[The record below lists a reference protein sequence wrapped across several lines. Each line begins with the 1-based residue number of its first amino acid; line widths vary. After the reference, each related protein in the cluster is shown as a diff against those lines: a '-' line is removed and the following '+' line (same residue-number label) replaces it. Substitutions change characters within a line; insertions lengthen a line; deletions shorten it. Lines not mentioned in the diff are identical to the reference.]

1 MARRWSMLQSGAL
14 LIGPALAL
22 AACASLETEN
32 PNMPHYWL
40 EQALTAVKAHDS
52 KTALADID
60 KAEALWEG
68 SNVPFSDTMF
78 GFDPDA
84 MREMARARQAVQA
97 GQWGDAEYYV
107 RTAATHPSTVT
118 PP

>member
-1 MARRWSMLQSGAL
+1 MARWPDMRLNMAL
-14 LIGPALAL
+14 LFGSALAL
-22 AACASLETEN
+22 AACTSLEAEN
-32 PNMPHYWL
+32 PNLPHYWL

-84 MREMARARQAVQA
+84 MRDMGRARESVEA
-97 GQWGDAEYYV
+97 GRWDDAEYYV

>member
-1 MARRWSMLQSGAL
+1 M
-14 LIGPALAL
+14 LIGSALAL
-22 AACASLETEN
+22 AGCASLTAEN
-32 PNMPHYWL
+32 PNLPHYWL
-40 EQALTAVKAHDS
+40 EQALVAVKARDA

-68 SNVPFSDTMF
+68 SNIPFTNTQF
-78 GFDPDA
+78 QFDPDA
-84 MREMARARQAVQA
+84 MREMARARQAVQM